1 MQEMWQISTKSHK
14 MSREEEEEKTNDA
27 NISTITISV
36 VSAPT
41 VTKWAIGLMSVKTW
55 KLQRKRQKNTLM
67 KKKKKKI
74 TQS

>member
-1 MQEMWQISTKSHK
+1 

-41 VTKWAIGLMSVKTW
+41 VTKWAIVLMSVKTW